1 MMDAIHHSK
10 PTSTDIVSPNIPKNT
25 NTPQPHNPQFR
36 KIPKV
41 HTVLA
46 NGVPNSKLPK
56 CYGALHQDPPLSC
69 LKKSSKS
76 DFTPQTPRPRPGPF
90 LEKIGWPVMMSFP
103 EIPQKNMSRNMRP
116 QKHVEFCGLI
126 SLLGELMRP
135 GGQKPRE

>member
-1 MMDAIHHSK
+1 MQYIILSPLQLILFHQ
-10 PTSTDIVSPNIPKNT
+10 TSRTT
-25 NTPQPHNPQFR
+25 LTPHNPTTRNFANFT
-36 KIPKV
+36 KV

-103 EIPQKNMSRNMRP
+103 EIPQK
-116 QKHVEFCGLI
+116 KHVPKHAAPKTCRVLWVDF
-126 SLLGELMRP
+126 P
-135 GGQKPRE
+135 VGGADAARRTEA

>member
-90 LEKIGWPVMMSFP
+90 LASHDEFP
-103 EIPQKNMSRNMRP
+103 GDPPK
-116 QKHVEFCGLI
+116 KHVPKHAAPKTCRVLWVDF
-126 SLLGELMRP
+126 P
-135 GGQKPRE
+135 VGGADAARRTEA